1 MGKLKNNSIIILC
14 RKEKAKQDQ
23 SNTYMGLSLALVIFL
38 SSTLVIAIA
47 GTKLTRTADQLADLT
62 GWGEALFG
70 AIFLGGT
77 TSLPGIATSVVA
89 AYNGHP
95 QLAISNA
102 IGGIAAQTLFLSIA
116 DITYKK
122 TNLEHAA
129 ASFTNLMQGILLI
142 GLLAFVLIGM
152 SGPNITLLNVHPFS
166 FLMIIVYI
174 AASMLISRAKDRPMW
189 SPRITLDTV
198 QDIPDRRNLENLDLK
213 KVALRFA
220 ALAIIVTGAGYAVA
234 ISGIAISSQTG
245 LSETLVGAL
254 FTAISTSIPELI
266 VSLAAVR
273 QKALTLS
280 VGNIIGGNTFD
291 VLFVAF
297 ADMAYNQGSILHA
310 ISSNQVYVVALTM
323 MMTSILIL
331 GLLHREKEGIGKIGW
346 ESLMIIIVYLAGN
359 AYLFL

>member
-1 MGKLKNNSIIILC
+1 MELPVAIL
-14 RKEKAKQDQ
+14 
-23 SNTYMGLSLALVIFL
+23 LFL
-38 SSTLVIAIA
+38 FSTLVIAIA
-47 GTKLTRTADQLADLT
+47 GTKLTRVADQMADLT

-77 TSLPGIATSVVA
+77 TSLPGIVTSVVA
-89 AYNGHP
+89 AVNGHP

-116 DITYKK
+116 DISYRKV
-122 TNLEHAA
+122 NLEHAA
-129 ASFTNLMQGILLI
+129 ASFANLMQGILLI
-142 GLLAFVLIGM
+142 GLLALVLLGM
-152 SGPNITLLNVHPFS
+152 SGPNITLWHIHPLS
-166 FLMIIVYI
+166 ILMIAVYLG
-174 AASMLISRAKDRPMW
+174 ASRLISRAKDRPMW
-189 SPRITLDTV
+189 SPRITLATV
-198 QDIPDRRNLENLDLK
+198 QDVPDRRNIENLNLK
-213 KVALRFA
+213 RVTLKFIL
-220 ALAIIVTGAGYAVA
+220 LAIAVGLAGYAVA
-234 ISGIAISSQTG
+234 KSGIAIAGKTG

-297 ADMAYNQGSILHA
+297 ADIAYLNGSILHA
-310 ISSNQVYVVALTM
+310 ISSNQVYVAALTM
-323 MMTSILIL
+323 LMTTILTM
-331 GLLHREKEGIGKIGW
+331 GLLHREREGIGKIGW
-346 ESLMIIIVYLAGN
+346 ESMLIIVVYLAGN

>member
-1 MGKLKNNSIIILC
+1 MSLTLAIII
-14 RKEKAKQDQ
+14 
-23 SNTYMGLSLALVIFL
+23 FL
-38 SSTLVIAIA
+38 GATLVIATA
-47 GTKLTRTADQLADLT
+47 GTKLTRTADQMADLT

-77 TSLPGIATSVVA
+77 TSLPGIVTSVVA

-95 QLAISNA
+95 QLAVSNA

-116 DITYKK
+116 DISYKK

-129 ASFTNLMQGILLI
+129 ASFANLMQGLLLM
-142 GLLAFVLIGM
+142 GLLSFVLIGM
-152 SGPNITLLNVHPFS
+152 SGPDITVWNIHPLSIF
-166 FLMIIVYI
+166 MIVLYV
-174 AASMLISRAKDRPMW
+174 AASRLISKAKDKPMW
-189 SPRITLDTV
+189 SPRITLATV
-198 QDIPDRRNLENLDLK
+198 QDIPDRRNIETLSLK
-213 KVALRFA
+213 KITTRFIVLAL
-220 ALAIIVTGAGYAVA
+220 LVSGAGYAVA
-234 ISGIAISSQTG
+234 KSGIAISNQTG
-245 LSETLVGAL
+245 LSETMMGAI
-254 FTAISTSIPELI
+254 FTAIATSLPELI

-297 ADMAYNQGSILHA
+297 ADIAYGRGSILHA
-310 ISSNQVYVVALTM
+310 ISNDQVFVVALTM

-331 GLLHREKEGIGKIGW
+331 GLLHREREGIGKIGW
-346 ESLMIIIVYLAGN
+346 ESMMIILVYLAGN

>member
-1 MGKLKNNSIIILC
+1 M
-14 RKEKAKQDQ
+14 E
-23 SNTYMGLSLALVIFL
+23 LSLAIVLFL
-38 SSTLVIAIA
+38 AATLVIAVA
-47 GTKLTRTADQLADLT
+47 GTKLTRTADQMADLT

-77 TSLPGIATSVVA
+77 TSLPGIVTSVVA

-116 DITYKK
+116 DISYRK

-129 ASFTNLMQGILLI
+129 ASFANLMQGLLLI
-142 GLLAFVLIGM
+142 GLLSFVLIGV
-152 SGPNITLLNVHPFS
+152 SGPELTVWNVHPLS
-166 FLMIIVYI
+166 IAMIILYL
-174 AASMLISRAKDRPMW
+174 AASRLISKAKDRPMW
-189 SPRITLDTV
+189 SPRITLATV
-198 QDIPDRRNLENLDLK
+198 QDIPDRKNIENLS
-213 KVALRFA
+213 LRRVTFKFII
-220 ALAIIVTGAGYAVA
+220 LAFVVGGAGYVVA
-234 ISGIAISSQTG
+234 KSGIAIANQTG
-245 LSETLVGAL
+245 LSETMIGVL
-254 FTAISTSIPELI
+254 FTAISTSLPELI

-297 ADMAYNQGSILHA
+297 ADIAYNKGSILHA
-310 ISSNQVYVVALTM
+310 IASDQIYVVALTM

-331 GLLHREKEGIGKIGW
+331 GLLHREREGIGKIGW
-346 ESLMIIIVYLAGN
+346 ESLMIILVYLAGN

>member
-1 MGKLKNNSIIILC
+1 M
-14 RKEKAKQDQ
+14 E
-23 SNTYMGLSLALVIFL
+23 LSLAIILFLV
-38 SSTLVIAIA
+38 STLIIAIA

-77 TSLPGIATSVVA
+77 TSLPGIVTSVVA

-116 DITYKK
+116 DISYKK

-129 ASFTNLMQGILLI
+129 ASFANLMQGILLI

-152 SGPNITLLNVHPFS
+152 SGPDITLFHIHPFS
-166 FLMIIVYI
+166 FLMVLLYI
-174 AASMLISRAKDRPMW
+174 LASRLISKAKDRPMW
-189 SPRITLDTV
+189 SPRITLATV
-198 QDIPDRRNLENLDLK
+198 QDIPDRRNIETLSLK
-213 KVALRFA
+213 KVAVRFA
-220 ALAIIVTGAGYAVA
+220 FLAIAVGAAGYAIA
-234 ISGIAISSQTG
+234 KSGIAIANQTG
-245 LSETLVGAL
+245 LSETMVGAL
-254 FTAISTSIPELI
+254 FTAIATSIPELI

-297 ADMAYNQGSILHA
+297 ADIAYNRGSILHA
-310 ISSNQVYVVALTM
+310 ISNNQVYVVALTM
-323 MMTSILIL
+323 LMTSILIL
-331 GLLHREKEGIGKIGW
+331 GLLHREQEGFGKIGW

-359 AYLFL
+359 AYLFI

>member
-1 MGKLKNNSIIILC
+1 
-14 RKEKAKQDQ
+14 
-23 SNTYMGLSLALVIFL
+23 MGLPLAFILFL
-38 SSTLVIAIA
+38 ISTLVIATA

-70 AIFLGGT
+70 GIILGGT
-77 TSLPGIATSVVA
+77 TSLPGIVTSVVA

-116 DITYKK
+116 DISYRK

-129 ASFTNLMQGILLI
+129 ASFANLMQGILLI

-152 SGPNITLLNVHPFS
+152 SGPDVTILHIHPFS
-166 FLMIIVYI
+166 FLMILLYI
-174 AASMLISRAKDRPMW
+174 LASRLISKAKDQPMW
-189 SPRITLDTV
+189 SPRITLATV
-198 QDIPDRRNLENLDLK
+198 QDIPDRRNIETLSLK

-220 ALAIIVTGAGYAVA
+220 FLAVVVSGAGYAVA
-234 ISGIAISSQTG
+234 KSGIAIANQTG
-245 LSETLVGAL
+245 LSETMVGAL
-254 FTAISTSIPELI
+254 FTAIATSIPELI

-297 ADMAYNQGSILHA
+297 ADIAYNRGSILHA

-323 MMTSILIL
+323 LMTSILIL
-331 GLLHREKEGIGKIGW
+331 GLLHREREGFGKIGW

-359 AYLFL
+359 LYLFI

>member
-1 MGKLKNNSIIILC
+1 MSLTLAII
-14 RKEKAKQDQ
+14 
-23 SNTYMGLSLALVIFL
+23 VFL
-38 SSTLVIAIA
+38 GATLVIATA
-47 GTKLTRTADQLADLT
+47 GTKLTRTADQMADLT

-77 TSLPGIATSVVA
+77 TSLPGIVTSVVA

-95 QLAISNA
+95 QLAVSNA

-116 DITYKK
+116 DISYKK

-129 ASFTNLMQGILLI
+129 ASFANLMQGLLLM
-142 GLLAFVLIGM
+142 GLLSFVLIGM
-152 SGPNITLLNVHPFS
+152 SGPDITVWNVHPLS
-166 FLMIIVYI
+166 IIMIVLYV
-174 AASMLISRAKDRPMW
+174 AASRLISKAKDKPMW
-189 SPRITLDTV
+189 SPRITLATV
-198 QDIPDRRNLENLDLK
+198 QDIPDRRNIETLSLK
-213 KVALRFA
+213 KITARFIV
-220 ALAIIVTGAGYAVA
+220 LAVLVSGAGYAVA
-234 ISGIAISSQTG
+234 KSGIAIANQTG
-245 LSETLVGAL
+245 LSETLIGAL
-254 FTAISTSIPELI
+254 FTAIATSLPELI

-297 ADMAYNQGSILHA
+297 ADIAYGRGSILHA
-310 ISSNQVYVVALTM
+310 ISNNQVFVVALTM

-331 GLLHREKEGIGKIGW
+331 GLLHREREGIGKIGW
-346 ESLMIIIVYLAGN
+346 ESMMIILVYLAGN

>member
-1 MGKLKNNSIIILC
+1 
-14 RKEKAKQDQ
+14 
-23 SNTYMGLSLALVIFL
+23 MGLSLAIMLFL
-38 SSTLVIAIA
+38 FSTLVIGVA
-47 GTKLTRTADQLADLT
+47 GTKLTRKADQLADLT

-116 DITYKK
+116 DITYRK

-129 ASFTNLMQGILLI
+129 ASFANLMQGLLLI
-142 GLLAFVLIGM
+142 GLLAFVLMGM
-152 SGPNITLLNVHPFS
+152 SGPDITLLNIHPLS
-166 FLMIIVYI
+166 LAMIVLYI
-174 AASMLISRAKDRPMW
+174 GASMLISKAKDRPMW
-189 SPRITLDTV
+189 SPRITLATV
-198 QDIPDRRNLENLDLK
+198 QDIPDRRNIETLNVK
-213 KVALRFA
+213 KVALSFVV
-220 ALAIIVTGAGYAVA
+220 LAVVVTAAGYAVA
-234 ISGIAISSQTG
+234 KSGIAIANQTG
-245 LSETLVGAL
+245 LSESLVGAL

-297 ADMAYNQGSILHA
+297 ADMAYNRGSILHA
-310 ISSNQVYVVALTM
+310 ISSDQVYVVSLTM
-323 MMTSILIL
+323 LMTSILIL
-331 GLLHREKEGIGKIGW
+331 GLLHREREGIAKIGW
-346 ESLMIIIVYLAGN
+346 ESLMIIIVYIAGN

>member
-1 MGKLKNNSIIILC
+1 M
-14 RKEKAKQDQ
+14 E
-23 SNTYMGLSLALVIFL
+23 LSLAIVFFL
-38 SSTLVIAIA
+38 ASTLVIAVA

-77 TSLPGIATSVVA
+77 TSLPGIVTSVVA

-142 GLLAFVLIGM
+142 GLLSFVLIGV
-152 SGPNITLLNVHPFS
+152 SGPDLTVWNVHPLS
-166 FLMIIVYI
+166 IGMIILYL
-174 AASMLISRAKDRPMW
+174 AANRLISKAKDQPMW
-189 SPRITLDTV
+189 SPRITLATV
-198 QDIPDRRNLENLDLK
+198 QDIPDRRNIENLNLK
-213 KVALRFA
+213 RVSLRFVL
-220 ALAIIVTGAGYAVA
+220 LAILVSGAGYMVA
-234 ISGIAISSQTG
+234 KSGITIANQTG
-245 LSETLVGAL
+245 LSETMIGVL
-254 FTAISTSIPELI
+254 FTAIATSLPELI

-297 ADMAYNQGSILHA
+297 ADIAYNKGSILHA
-310 ISSNQVYVVALTM
+310 VTNDQVFVVALTM

-331 GLLHREKEGIGKIGW
+331 GLLHREKEGFGKIGW
-346 ESLMIIIVYLAGN
+346 ESLMIILVYLAGN
-359 AYLFL
+359 VYLFL

>member
-1 MGKLKNNSIIILC
+1 MGI
-14 RKEKAKQDQ
+14 
-23 SNTYMGLSLALVIFL
+23 SLAIGVFLV
-38 SSTLVIAIA
+38 SALVIAIA

-77 TSLPGIATSVVA
+77 TSLPGIVTSVVA

-116 DITYKK
+116 DISYRK

-129 ASFTNLMQGILLI
+129 ASFANLMQGLLLI
-142 GLLAFVLIGM
+142 GLLSFVLMGV
-152 SGPNITLLNVHPFS
+152 SGPDITLWNIHPVS
-166 FLMIIVYI
+166 LLMLVLYI
-174 AASMLISRAKDRPMW
+174 AASRLISKAKDRPMW

-198 QDIPDRRNLENLDLK
+198 QDIPDTQNIKTLNIRQVVVRFIVLAVV
-213 KVALRFA
+213 VA
-220 ALAIIVTGAGYAVA
+220 GAGYTVA
-234 ISGIAISSQTG
+234 KSGIAIANQTG
-245 LSETLVGAL
+245 LSETMIGML
-254 FTAISTSIPELI
+254 FTAIATSLPELI

-297 ADMAYNQGSILHA
+297 ADIAYNKGSILHA
-310 ISSNQVYVVALTM
+310 VSGDQIYVVALTI
-323 MMTSILIL
+323 MMTSILVL

-346 ESLMIIIVYLAGN
+346 ESLMIIIVYIAGN
-359 AYLFL
+359 LYLFL

>member
-1 MGKLKNNSIIILC
+1 M
-14 RKEKAKQDQ
+14 E
-23 SNTYMGLSLALVIFL
+23 LSLAIVFFL
-38 SSTLVIAIA
+38 ASTLVIAVA
-47 GTKLTRTADQLADLT
+47 GTKLTRTADQMADLT

-77 TSLPGIATSVVA
+77 TSLPGIVTSVVA

-116 DITYKK
+116 DITYKR

-129 ASFTNLMQGILLI
+129 ASFANLMQGLLLM
-142 GLLAFVLIGM
+142 GLLSFVLIGV
-152 SGPNITLLNVHPFS
+152 SGPELSIWNVHPLS
-166 FLMIIVYI
+166 LAMIVLYV
-174 AASMLISRAKDRPMW
+174 AASRLISKAKDQPMW
-189 SPRITLDTV
+189 SPRITLATV
-198 QDIPDRRNLENLDLK
+198 QDIPDRRNIENLS
-213 KVALRFA
+213 LRRVTLQFIL
-220 ALAIIVTGAGYAVA
+220 LAIVVSGAGYMVA
-234 ISGIAISSQTG
+234 KSGIAIANQTG
-245 LSETLVGAL
+245 LSETMIGVL
-254 FTAISTSIPELI
+254 FTAIATSLPELI

-297 ADMAYNQGSILHA
+297 ADIAYNKGSILHA
-310 ISSNQVYVVALTM
+310 IASDQIFVIALTM

-331 GLLHREKEGIGKIGW
+331 GLLHREREGFGKIGW